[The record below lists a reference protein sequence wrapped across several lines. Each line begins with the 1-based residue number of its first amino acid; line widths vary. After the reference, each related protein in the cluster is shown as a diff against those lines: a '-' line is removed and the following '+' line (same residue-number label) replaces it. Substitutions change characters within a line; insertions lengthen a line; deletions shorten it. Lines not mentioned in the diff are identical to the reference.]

1 MKIIMTSLFN
11 EGFTVNQSVTCINR
25 GLIELYYI
33 SVYLFYAFF
42 KRFSNMPKQD
52 QIGKKKYIK
61 FSSCSIQFFCVLFLF
76 EFDYDEEILIMILW
90 SNPFLEPTST

>member
-52 QIGKKKYIK
+52 QIGTKKVY
-61 FSSCSIQFFCVLFLF
+61 QFFLLFN
-76 EFDYDEEILIMILW
+76 
-90 SNPFLEPTST
+90 SVFLCFVFI